1 MVEKL
6 DFNEFV
12 TAVANRIS
20 AELGSI
26 YDVTITNTKKN
37 NGLSL
42 QGVCI
47 RCGNSNIAPVIYLM
61 DYHTAYIKGRD
72 FEKVVSDILE
82 TYRSSNKTMPTIKS
96 FEWDITKDSIVLKLV
111 NYIMNQQM
119 LQEIPHKIVFEDLA
133 VTFQVLVS
141 STEEGVQTVKLVN
154 KLFDGFGV
162 SIDEMYEIALENT
175 MRLFPASIRDMNEII
190 LGMLEAEMGEMEDLQ
205 LLKDIAI
212 PTGEEPRMYVLS
224 NPTGINGATT
234 LLYPN
239 VLKEFADKAG
249 RDLFILPS
257 SIHESILVPM
267 VSKDYKVED
276 LQNMVNEV
284 NQNNV
289 PIEDVLSNS
298 VYRYSRKENSI
309 ERL

>member
-1 MVEKL
+1 MVERL
-6 DFNEFV
+6 NFNEFV

-20 AELGSI
+20 AELESI
-26 YDVTITNTKKN
+26 YDVTITNTTKN

-47 RCGNSNIAPVIYLM
+47 RCGNCNIAPVIYLM
-61 DYHTAYIKGRD
+61 DYHIDYVKGKD
-72 FEKVVSDILE
+72 FEEVVSDILK
-82 TYRSSNKTMPTIKS
+82 TYRNSNKTMPPIKT
-96 FEWDITKDSIVLKLV
+96 FEWDITKDSIILKLV
-111 NYIMNQQM
+111 NYKMNQQM
-119 LQEIPHKIVFEDLA
+119 LQEIPYKIVFGDLA
-133 VTFQVLVS
+133 VTFHVLVS
-141 STEEGVQTVKLVN
+141 STKEGVQTVKIVN

-175 MRLFPASIRDMNEII
+175 MRLFPASIRDMNEMIVST
-190 LGMLEAEMGEMEDLQ
+190 LEAEMGDMKDWQE
-205 LLKDIAI
+205 LKELTL
-212 PTGEEPRMYVLS
+212 PTVEEPRMFVLS
-224 NPTGINGATT
+224 NSAGINGAAT
-234 LLYPN
+234 LLYSE

-249 RDLFILPS
+249 RDIFILPS
-257 SIHESILVPM
+257 SIHEIILVLM
-267 VSKDYKVED
+267 ISKEFKVED
-276 LQNMVNEV
+276 LRSMVKEV